1 MVRGDVKSEKDEPGK
16 KQDADAVTVD
26 SAGDKENVDDSAFE
40 VGTVHSVRK
49 GDGSWHSAEIIH
61 RRVNEG
67 GIGDVEYYV
76 HYEGFNRRWVLL
88 LSIEVSICSTRFRTS
103 GHENSTLAQI
113 FSR

>member
-1 MVRGDVKSEKDEPGK
+1 MVRGDVKSEKDESGK
-16 KQDADAVTVD
+16 KQDSDAVTAD

-40 VGTVHSVRK
+40 VGTVHSVKK

-76 HYEGFNRRWVLL
+76 HYEGFNRR
-88 LSIEVSICSTRFRTS
+88 
-103 GHENSTLAQI
+103 
-113 FSR
+113 